1 MMAGVVDPLDT
12 HAIMNK
18 VLDPGHVH
26 FGENKSRQLTNKM
39 HLDSF
44 GHIPRNPIQAH
55 LRANRYSPRAH
66 RWVYGT
72 LLGFHPKGTMRI
84 SGMYGL
90 GLIII
95 LNTATSRQFHQP
107 ASPLA
112 SAGRAYHTAG
122 FKSLGQV
129 CPQVTPSCGHGIHAL
144 RSL

>member
-1 MMAGVVDPLDT
+1 MMAGVVDTLDIHEST
-12 HAIMNK
+12 NK
-18 VLDPGHVH
+18 VLDPRLVH
-26 FGENKSRQLTNKM
+26 FGGNMSRQLMNKM

-122 FKSLGQV
+122 FESLGRI